1 MDIPRDVMASLGPA
15 LAAVVLVL
23 IMRRVAEPTRL
34 KVNGAA
40 VVGASGLYVS
50 GGGFGVL
57 ELVYTAIAAF
67 LGYRALSSY
76 RFIAIGWWCHAA
88 WDLAHHFWG
97 NPLWSFMPTSS
108 WGCLIFDS
116 LIACWFWTLS
126 EHRSA
131 TPGLRVGAPSR

>member
-1 MDIPRDVMASLGPA
+1 MDIPRDVMASVGPA
-15 LAAVVLVL
+15 LAAVVLVV

-40 VVGASGLYVS
+40 VMGASGLYVS
-50 GGGFGVL
+50 GGGFGL
-57 ELVYTAIAAF
+57 WELAYTAIAAV
-67 LGYRALSSY
+67 LGYRALASY
-76 RFIAIGWWCHAA
+76 RFIAIGWWCHAG

-126 EHRSA
+126 ER
-131 TPGLRVGAPSR
+131 